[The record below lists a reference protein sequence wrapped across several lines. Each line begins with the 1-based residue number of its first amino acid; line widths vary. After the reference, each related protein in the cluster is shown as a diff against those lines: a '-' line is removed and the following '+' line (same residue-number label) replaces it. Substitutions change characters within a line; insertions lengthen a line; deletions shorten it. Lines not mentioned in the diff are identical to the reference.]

1 MIYTEINNKY
11 FSLNR
16 ILLLAIGVWPYQQSN
31 LTRFQF
37 ILLSSILTTNVIFQC
52 TIFVSQKCTPDLA
65 IKVLSS
71 AFFFIVFIIKYNF
84 FYFKIEIMKDILGQ
98 LSHVCN
104 KLKDANE
111 IAIINEY
118 GCNAKRYTVALTVL
132 AVCSLSTFIVA
143 SFWSDIINVILSS
156 NTSQPHHLLIVT
168 EHFINQEKYFY
179 LILLHNVASLCIG
192 ATAMLAVGTMF
203 IAYLQHTCGMF
214 KIASY
219 RIEYAMNVNMLR
231 NIDHRKTHLILK
243 NLICAVDIHR
253 EAMKLSTLLL
263 SNCQAMM
270 FCLIIFGVGAV
281 SLNLFRILSSSGID
295 VKELMLHF
303 VYANVSLL
311 YMFLSNY
318 IGQDITN
325 YNNHVFVTVY
335 NVRWYIA
342 PLHLQKIV
350 LFLLQRNSR
359 NFTLNVG
366 GLFVASIECFATLV
380 KTSVS
385 YFTVIYS
392 T

>member
-1 MIYTEINNKY
+1 MTYTEINNKY
-11 FSLNR
+11 FRLNR
-16 ILLLAIGVWPYQQSN
+16 ILLLAVGIWPYQQSN

-37 ILLSSILTTNVIFQC
+37 TFLSSILTTNVI
-52 TIFVSQKCTPDLA
+52 SQ
-65 IKVLSS
+65 
-71 AFFFIVFIIKYNF
+71 
-84 FYFKIEIMKDILGQ
+84 MKDILGQ
-98 LSHVCN
+98 LFHVCN

-111 IAIINEY
+111 IAIINKY
-118 GCNAKRYTVALTVL
+118 GCKAKRYTVALTILGVY
-132 AVCSLSTFIVA
+132 SLSTFIVA
-143 SFWSDIINVILSS
+143 SFWSDIINIILSS

-179 LILLHNVASLCIG
+179 LILLHDIASLCIG
-192 ATAMLAVGTMF
+192 ITAMLAIGTMF

-231 NIDHRKTHLILK
+231 NINHKKKKLILK
-243 NLICAVDIHR
+243 SLIFAVDIHR

-281 SLNLFRILSSSGID
+281 SLNLFRIFQIFSSSGIN
-295 VKELMLHF
+295 VKELIF
-303 VYANVSLL
+303 PFIYASISLL

-318 IGQDITN
+318 IGQNITN
-325 YNNHVFVTVY
+325 DNHHVFVTVY

-392 T
+392 TR

>member
-16 ILLLAIGVWPYQQSN
+16 ILLLLIGLWPYQQSN

-37 ILLSSILTTNVIFQC
+37 IFLSSILMTNVIFQC

-71 AFFFIVFIIKYNF
+71 VFFFAVFVVKYNL
-84 FYFKIEIMKDILGQ
+84 FYLKIKIMKDILGQ
-98 LSHVCN
+98 LLHVCN
-104 KLKDANE
+104 KLREANE
-111 IAIINEY
+111 IAIINKY
-118 GCNAKRYTVALTVL
+118 GCNAKHYTVALTILV
-132 AVCSLSTFIVA
+132 VCNISAFIVA
-143 SFWSDIINVILSS
+143 SFWSDIIVILSS
-156 NTSQPHHLLIVT
+156 NASRSHHLLIAT

-179 LILLHNVASLCIG
+179 LILLHNIASLCIG
-192 ATAMLAVGTMF
+192 TIAMLAIGTMF
-203 IAYLQHTCGMF
+203 IAYLQYTCGMF

-219 RIEYAMNVNMLR
+219 RIECAMNVNMLQ
-231 NIDHRKTHLILK
+231 NINSKKNILILN

-253 EAMKLSTLLL
+253 KAMKLSTLLL

-270 FCLIIFGVGAV
+270 FCLIIFGIGAV
-281 SLNLFRILSSSGID
+281 SLNLFRIFSSSEMD
-295 VKELMLHF
+295 VKELIMPF
-303 VYANVSLL
+303 MYATASIL
-311 YMFLSNY
+311 YMFLSNS
-318 IGQDITN
+318 IGQTIIN
-325 YNNHVFVTVY
+325 YNHQVFVTVY
-335 NVRWYIA
+335 NVRWYVA
-342 PLHLQKIV
+342 PLHLQKMI

-359 NFTLNVG
+359 NFALNVC

-392 T
+392 TR